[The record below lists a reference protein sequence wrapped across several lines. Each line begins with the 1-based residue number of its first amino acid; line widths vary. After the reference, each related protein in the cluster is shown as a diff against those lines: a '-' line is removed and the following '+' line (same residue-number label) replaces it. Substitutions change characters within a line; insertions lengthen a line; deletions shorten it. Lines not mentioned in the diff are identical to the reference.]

1 MLKLYKSA
9 YSGLSSEVWILALVM
24 LVNRTGAMLMPFLSI
39 IMTEGRGFSLAQAG
53 YLMSAF
59 GLGSILG
66 SWLGGKLTD
75 SLGFYRVQLWSLMLT
90 GIMFL
95 LLASA
100 SGFITMLLGI
110 FTLSLVADIFRPA
123 NQAAIVLYSHPEHL
137 TRSFGLQRLAFNLG
151 YSIGP
156 ALAGLLMVRFGH
168 NAIFYMSALGY
179 LLSFFLLWRLL
190 PAPSDAL
197 VPKIETEEKE
207 KSPSLHTPPWQNV
220 PYLKFLF
227 FNFLAVTGFFQLIS
241 SIPAYWKK
249 ELLFSEFEI
258 GLLMGLNGLLI
269 VLIEMPLLYRIENRI
284 SKRISIAGG
293 ALLFLLSYAA
303 LLTGLSAVWAAVLYI
318 VLISIG
324 EMFYMPFT
332 SSLIGMKAPQQR
344 LGQYMGWYSI
354 SWGIGIV
361 LAPTG
366 GLYVADHWGFEALWY
381 LSMLVCLF
389 AALGIGY
396 GTYARKSNGQVDH
409 P

>member
-1 MLKLYKSA
+1 
-9 YSGLSSEVWILALVM
+9 
-24 LVNRTGAMLMPFLSI
+24 MLMPFLSI
-39 IMTEGRGFSLAQAG
+39 VMTEGRGFTLAQAG

-75 SLGFYRVQLWSLMLT
+75 SLGFYNVQLWSLLLT
-90 GIMFL
+90 GVMFIL
-95 LLASA
+95 LTSA
-100 SGFITMLLGI
+100 NSFTINILEI
-110 FTLSLVADIFRPA
+110 FALSTVAESFRPA
-123 NQAAIVLYSHPEHL
+123 NQAAIVSYSRPESL

-179 LLSFFLLWRLL
+179 LLSFFLLRLLL
-190 PAPSDAL
+190 PAP
-197 VPKIETEEKE
+197 PETLLKEGKTVEKE
-207 KSPSLHTPPWQNV
+207 KCPPVHKPWQNM
-220 PYLKFLF
+220 PYLRFLF
-227 FNFLAVTGFFQLIS
+227 FNLFAVTGFFQLIS
-241 SIPAYWKK
+241 AIPAYWKK
-249 ELLFSEFEI
+249 EISFSEFEI

-269 VLIEMPLLYRIENRI
+269 VLIEMPLLHQLEHRI
-284 SKRISIAGG
+284 SKRISITGG

-303 LLTGLSAVWAAVLYI
+303 LLTNLPAVWAAVLYI
-318 VLISIG
+318 FLISIG

-332 SSLIGMKAPQQR
+332 SSLIGMKAPQRQ

-366 GLYVADHWGFEALWY
+366 GLYVADHWGFDALWY
-381 LSMLVCLF
+381 LSMGLCFL
-389 AALGIGY
+389 AAWGIWKGSY
-396 GTYARKSNGQVDH
+396 TRE
-409 P
+409 